1 LYTYHLADDLPL
13 NVSRETLQSSSFLKQ
28 IKQIILRHLI
38 QLFSKI
44 AEEDEEKYAE
54 ITKNFGQVLK
64 LAASE
69 DAKNR
74 QKLAALVRF
83 NTNQREVV
91 SFDSVSGYYCDHTGA
106 WIKLH
111 HRSTWRTGSKD
122 KSRWVVLRKNGTK
135 CLKHNPDFLP
145 RRHG

>member
-1 LYTYHLADDLPL
+1 M

-28 IKQIILRHLI
+28 IKQIILRRLI

-44 AEEDEEKYAE
+44 AEEDQEKYAE
-54 ITKNFGQVLK
+54 ITKNYGQVLK

-69 DAKNR
+69 DSKNR

-91 SFDSVSGYYCDHTGA
+91 SFDSVSDYHYDHLGA
-106 WIKLH
+106 CFKIARIPVFGEQEARAKAGEW
-111 HRSTWRTGSKD
+111 
-122 KSRWVVLRKNGTK
+122 
-135 CLKHNPDFLP
+135 C
-145 RRHG
+145 